1 MVGLLPLHS
10 AFVESRSLPLV
21 ALIAGAATGTAVL
34 LGLAFGGF
42 VRRQSRPYLL
52 IVAALTALLARSA
65 VAGFTV
71 TGFVSMTEHHVL
83 EHGLDVALVALVI
96 AAVYHARTVSP
107 EADFD
112 P

>member
-10 AFVESRSLPLV
+10 GFVRSQSLPLV
-21 ALIAGAATGTAVL
+21 VLIAVAATGTAAL

-42 VRRQSRPYLL
+42 VRQQSRPYLL
-52 IVAALTALLARSA
+52 IVAALIALLARSA
-65 VAGFTV
+65 VAGFTA

-96 AAVYHARTVSP
+96 AAIYHARTVSP